1 MTVLRPLEFQNL
13 PSREA
18 MDAIF
23 CICFANVF
31 LTIGIILYQA
41 LDFGLSTGLR
51 LKSVLYPLLPWSS
64 YKRYCDLKRE
74 REREENKTILSLKW
88 EERI

>member
-1 MTVLRPLEFQNL
+1 MMVLRPLEFENL

-23 CICFANVF
+23 FANVF

-51 LKSVLYPLLPWSS
+51 LKFLG
-64 YKRYCDLKRE
+64 
-74 REREENKTILSLKW
+74 TLSPSDDSDDGQ
-88 EERI
+88 RTR

>member
-1 MTVLRPLEFQNL
+1 MTVLRLLEFENL

-23 CICFANVF
+23 CICFANAF
-31 LTIGIILYQA
+31 YTIGIILYQA

-51 LKSVLYPLLPWSS
+51 LKFLG
-64 YKRYCDLKRE
+64 
-74 REREENKTILSLKW
+74 TLSPSDDSDDGQ
-88 EERI
+88 RTR

>member
-23 CICFANVF
+23 CVCLANVF
-31 LTIGIILYQA
+31 FAIGIILYQA
-41 LDFGLSTGLR
+41 WDFGLSIGLG
-51 LKSVLYPLLPWSS
+51 LKFLG
-64 YKRYCDLKRE
+64 
-74 REREENKTILSLKW
+74 TLSPSDDSDDGQ
-88 EERI
+88 RTR